1 MDLVVVKFGG
11 TSVGDG
17 SRIRKAAQSVVNEY
31 MKGSQVIVVVSAVN
45 KTTDD
50 LLGLSNE
57 AIGAGLTN
65 RQKAEIMSMGE
76 LTSVRLF
83 SATIESLGV
92 KSQYIDPYS
101 DLWPI
106 MTDSDSLEAKID
118 FNTTNKKM
126 EKIKDL
132 LNQGIIPVVCGFL
145 GKGPSG
151 EITTL
156 GRGGSDITAFLVGHC
171 LNANEVIIVTDVD
184 GVMSTDPNK
193 IEEAQLLDTI
203 SVEELRDLA
212 THGAQ
217 VLHPHALKY
226 KDPLIS
232 AKIINFAHGDLAA
245 KGTRIVGP
253 FEGEMLKCVALY
265 KDPIS
270 LIAIVGEAML
280 NQVGLMAALTT
291 KLADENINI
300 YGVSA
305 GQNSI
310 TVFVDKTDSDHAYHL
325 LHDLVI
331 ESDVLSSL
339 SLGRDTAMIT
349 YVSPDIIETPGIIS
363 EITEPLKKNNINIVE
378 ITSSQTAVVLFV
390 EWIDGDRAHRL
401 ITEVLK

>member
-1 MDLVVVKFGG
+1 M
-11 TSVGDG
+11 
-17 SRIRKAAQSVVNEY
+17 
-31 MKGSQVIVVVSAVN
+31 
-45 KTTDD
+45 
-50 LLGLSNE
+50 
-57 AIGAGLTN
+57 
-65 RQKAEIMSMGE
+65 
-76 LTSVRLF
+76 LF
-83 SATIESLGV
+83 RS
-92 KSQYIDPYS
+92 
-101 DLWPI
+101 
-106 MTDSDSLEAKID
+106 
-118 FNTTNKKM
+118 
-126 EKIKDL
+126 
-132 LNQGIIPVVCGFL
+132 
-145 GKGPSG
+145 
-151 EITTL
+151 
-156 GRGGSDITAFLVGHC
+156 
-171 LNANEVIIVTDVD
+171 
-184 GVMSTDPNK
+184 
-193 IEEAQLLDTI
+193 
-203 SVEELRDLA
+203 A

-245 KGTRIVGP
+245 KGPRIVGP
-253 FEGEMLKCVALY
+253 FEGVMLKCVTLY
-265 KDPIS
+265 NDPIS

-291 KLADENINI
+291 KLSDKNINI

-310 TVFVDKTDSDHAYHL
+310 TVFVDKTDSDEAYHL